1 MRIKGIRGRKHMGE
15 PGGDKADGEHPAD
28 KRHPADKKRPLGVL
42 LIASSGAAVLTALG
56 MIFFY
61 APREATMGE
70 VQRIFYFHVA
80 SAWVGFFAFL
90 VAFLGGIAYLVRGER
105 RWDVLALS
113 SVEIGL
119 TFITM
124 TVVTGSLW
132 ARPTWGVFWTWEP
145 RLTISAVQLLIYVSY
160 LMLRSVIDSPR
171 RARFAAVYSILA
183 FVTVPLSWFA
193 IRWWRTIHPDILT
206 GATGLAI
213 VPKML
218 HTLLVSLVAF
228 TLLYGAL
235 LWQRVRLERAADAL
249 ARLRLQEDVGRISIP
264 GEIRSDDFSR

>member
-1 MRIKGIRGRKHMGE
+1 MEE
-15 PGGDKADGEHPAD
+15 PGRNKADT
-28 KRHPADKKRPLGVL
+28 RHPADKKHPLGTL
-42 LIASSGAAVLTALG
+42 LIVSSGAAVLIALG

-70 VQRIFYFHVA
+70 VQRIFYFHVS

-90 VAFLGGIAYLVRGER
+90 VAFLGGIVYLVREER
-105 RWDVLALS
+105 LWDILALS

-124 TVVTGSLW
+124 TVITGSLW

-160 LMLRSVIDSPR
+160 LMLRAAIDSPVR
-171 RARFAAVYSILA
+171 RARFAAVYSVLA
-183 FVTVPLSWFA
+183 FATVPLSWFA
-193 IRWWRTIHPDILT
+193 IRWWRTLHPDVLT
-206 GATGLAI
+206 GGAGLAI

-218 HTLLVSLVAF
+218 HTLLVSLLAF
-228 TLLYGAL
+228 TLLYGTL
-235 LWQRVRLERAADAL
+235 LWQRVRLERAAEAL
-249 ARLRLQEDVGRISIP
+249 AHLRTQLDIGPGSVP
-264 GEIRSDDFSR
+264 GEIRSDGFSR